1 MASIRIPFNFDGGK
15 LQTTSDPSTIANQ
28 KIIDVLLTQKFE
40 RVMRHN
46 YGAGAQTLLF
56 DNLEESDSLVF
67 SDFKVDAIQDIN
79 ENVSRVQ
86 VVDMYMSNTVTSRVF
101 GSDETTYNINVVYR
115 LPLGSP
121 QVVRVNVASEYT
133 VNEDTP
139 I

>member
-1 MASIRIPFNFDGGK
+1 M
-15 LQTTSDPSTIANQ
+15 
-28 KIIDVLLTQKFE
+28 
-40 RVMRHN
+40 
-46 YGAGAQTLLF
+46 
-56 DNLEESDSLVF
+56 F